1 MSNDIGKIIPAEIT
15 SELSRSYVDYAMS
28 VIVSRALPDVRDGL
42 KPVHRRILY
51 AMHTMGLHYSTSGT
65 TKSAKVVGEVL
76 GKYHPHGDT
85 AVYDSMVRLAQDFS
99 MRYPLVHGQGNFGS
113 VDGDSAA
120 AMRYTEVKLAKVAD
134 AMLFDIEKETV
145 DFIDNFDATLK
156 EPVYLPSL
164 LPNLLLMGSEGI
176 AVGMATK
183 IPTHNLSEVVDAV
196 IAMIEKGRVTKVQ
209 PAEGEEVKDHEEHTD
224 FIIKKIN
231 LVASGAEKALTQED
245 VNPSE
250 ISFESDIT
258 IDELTKFV
266 PGPDFPTGG
275 AIYDADSLVQVYSTG
290 RGRIVV
296 RGIAEIT
303 ESAKGKPQIVITEL
317 PYQVNKAELVAK
329 IAELVRD
336 KRIVGISDL
345 RDESDKDGMRV
356 VVDLKRDAKPKSVLN
371 NLFKHTKLQS
381 AFPANFVAL
390 VDGTPHTLNLK
401 QILVEY
407 VKHRQ
412 KVVTRRTIFDLTE
425 AKKRAHILEGLK
437 IALDNLDA
445 VIKTI
450 RESKTQEDAKKNL
463 IERFALSDIQAT
475 AILDMQLR
483 RLAALEREK
492 IEKEYQEI
500 MKLIDELTAILRDPQ
515 KVLNIIIKEIKEL
528 KEKFGDARR
537 TKIYKHAIGE
547 FSEEDLVAKEETLIT
562 VTKTG
567 YVKRLSATAYRAQRR
582 GGKGVIGMT
591 TKEED
596 EIEHLVDATTHDTI
610 LFFTNKGRVFGIKA
624 WEIPESSRQAKG
636 QALVN
641 LLNLE
646 QGEEIRSILP
656 MSKDSDIKNLI
667 MATKSGLIK
676 KTEISEFENLRASGL
691 IAIKL
696 RDNDQL
702 VSVHPTTGNDHII
715 LLTMD
720 AKSIRFP
727 EANVRPMGRA
737 TTGVTGIK
745 LEKED
750 ELIGMEVFPSKEEI
764 PADKRKKYF
773 RDILTIA
780 EKGLGKR
787 TPVHLFPVQKRAG
800 KGVKAAVTTPKTG
813 QLKTAVMVTQNME
826 QVVITSRMGQVIKL
840 PLKNIPELGRA
851 TQGVILMRFADKDD
865 SVAAAA
871 TLEKGGDEEDDELEK
886 SGK

>member
-1 MSNDIGKIIPAEIT
+1 MPTDIADIGKIQLTEIT
-15 SELSRSYVDYAMS
+15 SELSTSYLDYAMS
-28 VIVSRALPDVRDGL
+28 VIVARALPDVRDGL

-51 AMHTMGLHYSTSGT
+51 AMHLMGLHFSQSGT

-76 GKYHPHGDT
+76 GKYHPHGDM
-85 AVYDSMVRLAQDFS
+85 AVYDSMVRLAQTFS

-113 VDGDSAA
+113 VDGDPAA
-120 AMRYTEVKLAKVAD
+120 AMRYTEVKLAKIAD
-134 AMLFDIEKETV
+134 VMLLDMEKETC
-145 DFIDNFDATLK
+145 DMTDTFDATLK
-156 EPVYLPSL
+156 EPVYLPAL

-183 IPTHNLSEVVDAV
+183 IPPHNLSELVDAISEIIKVGHV
-196 IAMIEKGRVTKVQ
+196 IKSPTENATEAKKN
-209 PAEGEEVKDHEEHTD
+209 DDHTD

-231 LVASGAEKALTQED
+231 LVASGAEKALTQEE
-245 VNPSE
+245 VTPSE
-250 ISFESDIT
+250 ISFESDIS
-258 IDELTKFV
+258 IEDLVKIV

-275 AIYDADSLVQVYSTG
+275 AIYDSASLNEVYATG

-296 RGIAEIT
+296 RGIAEIV
-303 ESAKGKPQIVITEL
+303 EGAKGKQQIIITEL

-329 IAELVRD
+329 IAELVKD
-336 KRIVGISDL
+336 KRIIGISDL

-356 VVDLKRDAKPKSVLN
+356 AVDLKRDAKPKSVLN
-371 NLFKHTKLQS
+371 NLFKHTKLQNS
-381 AFPANFVAL
+381 FSANFVAL

-401 QILVEY
+401 QILIEY

-412 KVVTRRTIFDLTE
+412 RVVTRRTIFDLTE

-450 RESKTQEDAKKNL
+450 RASATQEDAKKNL
-463 IERFALSDIQAT
+463 IEKFKFSDIQAT

-492 IEKEYQEI
+492 IEKEYAEI
-500 MKLIDELTAILRDPQ
+500 KKLIDELIAILKDPK
-515 KVLNIIIKEIKEL
+515 KVLNIIVTELAEL
-528 KEKFGDARR
+528 KEKYGDGRR
-537 TKIYKHAIGE
+537 TKMYKHAIGE

-562 VTKTG
+562 VTRTG
-567 YVKRLSATAYRAQRR
+567 YIKRLSAGAYRAQRR
-582 GGKGVIGMT
+582 GGKGVIGMA

-596 EIEHLVDATTHDTI
+596 EIEHLIDATTHDTI
-610 LFFTNKGRVFGIKA
+610 LFFTNKGRVFGLRA
-624 WEIPESSRQAKG
+624 YEIPESSRQAKG

-646 QGEEIRSILP
+646 QGEEIKSMVPL
-656 MSKDSDIKNLI
+656 SKELGIKHLI
-667 MATKSGLIK
+667 MATKTGVIK
-676 KTEISEFENLRASGL
+676 KTSITEFENLRASGL

-696 RDNDQL
+696 RTDDQL
-702 VSVHPTTGNDHII
+702 VGVHPTTGDDHII
-715 LLTMD
+715 LLTKN

-737 TTGVTGIK
+737 TTGVTGIR
-745 LEKED
+745 LETND
-750 ELIGMEVFPSKEEI
+750 ELIGMEVFPGKETI
-764 PADKRKKYF
+764 PTDKRKKYF

-787 TPVHLFPVQKRAG
+787 TPIHLFPVQKRAG
-800 KGVKAAVTTPKTG
+800 KGVKASVVSPKTG
-813 QLKTAVMVTQNME
+813 NLKTAIMVTQNFDT
-826 QVVITSRMGQVIKL
+826 VLITSKMGQVIKL

-851 TQGVILMRFADKDD
+851 TQGVILMRFADKSD

-871 TLEKGGDEEDDELEK
+871 VLEKGGDEEEEV
-886 SGK
+886 

>member
-1 MSNDIGKIIPAEIT
+1 MDIGKIQQTEIT
-15 SELSRSYVDYAMS
+15 TELSKSYLDYAMS
-28 VIVSRALPDVRDGL
+28 VIVARALPDVRDGL

-51 AMHTMGLHYSTSGT
+51 AMHLMGLHFVGSST

-76 GKYHPHGDT
+76 GKYHPHGDM
-85 AVYDSMVRLAQDFS
+85 AVYDAMVRLAQTFS

-113 VDGDSAA
+113 VDGDPPA
-120 AMRYTEVKLAKVAD
+120 AMRYTEVKLAKIAD
-134 AMLFDIEKETV
+134 TMLMDIEKETV
-145 DFIDNFDATLK
+145 DFSDNFDATLK
-156 EPVYLPSL
+156 EPIFLPAI

-183 IPTHNLSEVVDAV
+183 IPPHNLNELVDAITEMIKKGKV
-196 IAMIEKGRVTKVQ
+196 ITETKAQ
-209 PAEGEEVKDHEEHTD
+209 EEQTD
-224 FIIKKIN
+224 FVIKKIN
-231 LVASGAEKALTQED
+231 LVAAGESKPLTEEE
-245 VNPSE
+245 VNPSAV
-250 ISFESDIT
+250 SFESEIDIDT
-258 IDELTKFV
+258 LTNII

-275 AIYDADSLVQVYSTG
+275 AIYDANGLKELYATG
-290 RGRIVV
+290 RGKIVV
-296 RGIAEIT
+296 RGIAEIV
-303 ESAKGKPQIVITEL
+303 EGEKGKQQIIITEL
-317 PYQVNKAELVAK
+317 PYQVNKSELVAK
-329 IAELVRD
+329 IAELVKD
-336 KRIVGISDL
+336 KKVVGISDL

-356 VVDLKRDAKPKSVLN
+356 AIDLKRDAKPKSVLN
-371 NLFKHTKLQS
+371 NIFKHTRLQS
-381 AFPANFVAL
+381 SFPANFVAL

-401 QILVEY
+401 TILVEY

-412 KVVTRRTIFDLTE
+412 RVVIRRTIFELTE

-450 RESKTQEDAKKNL
+450 RESKTQEDAKVNL
-463 IERFALSDIQAT
+463 IARFKLSEIQAT

-483 RLAALEREK
+483 RLAALERDK
-492 IEKEYQEI
+492 IEKEYAEI
-500 MKLIDELTAILRDPQ
+500 KKLIDQLISILKDPQ
-515 KVLNIIIKEIKEL
+515 QVLNIITTELSEL
-528 KEKFGDARR
+528 KEKYGDARR
-537 TKIYKHAIGE
+537 TKIYKNPLGE
-547 FSEEDLVAKEETLIT
+547 ISEEDLVAKEETLIT

-567 YVKRLSATAYRAQRR
+567 YVKRLSATSYRAQRR

-596 EIEHLVDATTHDTI
+596 EIEHILSATTHDTI

-646 QGEEIRSILP
+646 QGEEIKSILP
-656 MSKDSDIKNLI
+656 LTKELGIKHLI
-667 MATKSGLIK
+667 MATKNGIIK
-676 KTEISEFENLRASGL
+676 KTKIDEFENLRSSGL

-696 RDNDQL
+696 RSDDML
-702 VSVHPTTGNDHII
+702 ISVHPTMGDDHII
-715 LLTMD
+715 LLTHN

-745 LEKED
+745 METGD
-750 ELIGMEVFPSKEEI
+750 ELIGMDVFPAKENI

-787 TPVHLFPVQKRAG
+787 TPINLFPVQKRSG
-800 KGVKAAVTTPKTG
+800 KGVKGAVVSSKTG
-813 QLKTAVMVTQNME
+813 NLKTAAMVTQNID
-826 QVVITSRMGQVIKL
+826 QVIITSKMGQVIKL
-840 PLKNIPELGRA
+840 PLENIPQLGRA

-871 TLEKGGDEEDDELEK
+871 VLEKGTGEEEEEEETSEK
-886 SGK
+886 